1 MDVRRMDKIRGE
13 MKKAEEFLQAAELL
27 QTRGLYTQSAT
38 SSCYAAYHAAL
49 AAFLAS
55 GVEIPKETYQSFAA
69 MLERFS
75 HKLDPYIEKVK
86 AEWKSFGLNA
96 GLEYAENESQLK
108 LYQAREFFLE
118 VKDFLRRAVK

>member
-1 MDVRRMDKIRGE
+1 MYLRRRDKVRVE
-13 MKKAEEFLQAAELL
+13 MKKSEEFLQAADLL
-27 QTRGLYTQSAT
+27 QSRGLYTQSAT

-55 GVEIPKETYQSFAA
+55 GVEIPKDTYQSFAV

-75 HKLDPYIEKVK
+75 HKLDPYIERLKT
-86 AEWKSFGLNA
+86 EWKAFGLNA
-96 GLEYAENESQLK
+96 GIEYAENESQLK

-118 VKDFLRRAVK
+118 VKDFLRRVLK

>member
-1 MDVRRMDKIRGE
+1 MDLRRRDKIRAE
-13 MKKAEEFLQAAELL
+13 MRKAEEFLQAAEIL

-38 SSCYAAYHAAL
+38 SSCYSAYHAAL

-55 GVEIPKETYQSFAA
+55 GVELPKETYHSFAA

-86 AEWKSFGLNA
+86 AEWKAFGLNA
-96 GLEYAENESQLK
+96 GLEYAEDESQLK
-108 LYQAREFFLE
+108 LYHAREFFFE